1 MGDPEDMVKE
11 IMKNTGSTLQIENLM
26 MESFR
31 DILKDE
37 IKSRMQESL
46 ERNTDIRRDIS
57 EAIDILMEARLKE
70 ALALMKLAKA
80 STKLGVESTPPDV
93 RSEMIRS
100 FTALFEKE
108 LGELLEKTL

>member
-1 MGDPEDMVKE
+1 MGDPEEMVKD
-11 IMKNTGSTLQIENLM
+11 ILKQTGSTLQIENLM

-31 DILKDE
+31 EILKDE

-46 ERNTDIRRDIS
+46 ERNPDIRRDIS

-80 STKLGVESTPPDV
+80 STKLGVESTPPEV
-93 RSEMIRS
+93 RKEMISS

>member
-1 MGDPEDMVKE
+1 MGDPEDMVKD
-11 IMKNTGSTLQIENLM
+11 ILKNTGSTLQIENLM

-31 DILKDE
+31 EILKDE
-37 IKSRMQESL
+37 IKNRMQESL
-46 ERNTDIRRDIS
+46 ERNPEIRKEIG

-80 STKLGVESTPPDV
+80 STKLGVESTPPEV
-93 RSEMIRS
+93 RNEMIRS

-108 LGELLEKTL
+108 LGELLDKTL

>member
-31 DILKDE
+31 DILKEE
-37 IKSRMQESL
+37 IKKE
-46 ERNTDIRRDIS
+46 IG
-57 EAIDILMEARLKE
+57 EAVDLLMEARLRE

-80 STKLGVESTPPDV
+80 STKLGVESTPAEV
-93 RSEMIRS
+93 REEMIRS

-108 LGELLEKTL
+108 LGELLAKTL

>member
-1 MGDPEDMVKE
+1 MGDPEDIIRD
-11 IMKNTGSTLQIENLM
+11 IMKNTGSTIQIENLM

-31 DILKDE
+31 EVLKDE
-37 IKSRMQESL
+37 IKNRMQESL
-46 ERNTDIRRDIS
+46 ERNPEIKKEIS

-93 RSEMIRS
+93 RKEMIKS

-108 LGELLEKTL
+108 LGELLENTL

>member
-31 DILKDE
+31 DILKEE
-37 IKSRMQESL
+37 IKNRMHESL
-46 ERNTDIRRDIS
+46 ERNPEIKKEIG
-57 EAIDILMEARLKE
+57 EAVDLLMEARLRE

-80 STKLGVESTPPDV
+80 STKLGVESTPAEV
-93 RSEMIRS
+93 REEMIRS

-108 LGELLEKTL
+108 LGELLAKTL